1 MNQNINRNLIIK
13 FLLITFAISWSCFGL
28 LAVLNNADIIT
39 YTAGFPLIMIGA
51 FGPGIAAIMLQE
63 KRTPNAIVKF
73 IFSGTYR
80 HFPYLILFGALLGA
94 TFWVPTQE
102 LNPYGPPLF
111 AFPVVLLVQTIF
123 TGGQEEVG
131 WQGFLRPSLEKHMPF
146 PAAVLL
152 LSVIWA
158 VWHLPIWFIDGSPQQ
173 HINFGVYF
181 IMVLVFSFPLSVL
194 HKKTSNVFYCCLLHG
209 LVNTFA
215 AYFAFGEQWIRIQ
228 EGSLVNWGVIF
239 GGAVVIAVSL
249 LVWHFDKSKAML
261 SDVDHINCG
270 KASSSAL

>member
-28 LAVLNNADIIT
+28 LAILNNAGIIT
-39 YTAGFPLIMIGA
+39 YTTGLPLIMIGA
-51 FGPGIAAIMLQE
+51 FGPGIAVIILQE
-63 KRTPNAIVKF
+63 KRNPKAIAKF
-73 IFSGTYR
+73 IFSGRYR
-80 HFPYLILFGALLGA
+80 PFPYLILFGALLGA
-94 TFWVPTQE
+94 TFWFPTQE
-102 LNPYGPPLF
+102 LNPHGPPLS
-111 AFPVVLLVQTIF
+111 AFPVVLLVQAAF

-146 PAAVLL
+146 PIAVLL

-158 VWHLPIWFIDGSPQQ
+158 VWHLPIWLIDGSPQQ
-173 HINFGVYF
+173 HIHFGVYF

-215 AYFAFGEQWIRIQ
+215 AYFAFGEQWLHIQ
-228 EGSLVNWGVIF
+228 AGTVVNWGVIA

-249 LVWHFDKSKAML
+249 LVWYFGKQKSSLA
-261 SDVDHINCG
+261 
-270 KASSSAL
+270 